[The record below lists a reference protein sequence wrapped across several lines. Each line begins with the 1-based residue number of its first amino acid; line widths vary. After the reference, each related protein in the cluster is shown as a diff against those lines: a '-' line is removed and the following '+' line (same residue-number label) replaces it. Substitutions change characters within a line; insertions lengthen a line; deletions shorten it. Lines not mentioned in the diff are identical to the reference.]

1 MCWAWQGDMNMK
13 EACPG
18 PPGARRPT
26 ERTDMRADARSSGEA
41 GAQEVPGA
49 EAHSQSGQGHMQG
62 STPGP
67 EQSQEAAENR
77 EQAGSKARPRGE
89 EP

>member
-77 EQAGSKARPRGE
+77 EQAGSKARPGGE